1 MRGMGEKQIEV
12 DKRLLRTR
20 ISALRRSLEEV
31 RRNRQ
36 LSRDRRAQV
45 RLLKPLRLWLDSMAA
60 IVVCWPCFCR

>member
-1 MRGMGEKQIEV
+1 MRGMGEKQIEI

-45 RLLKPLRLWLDSMAA
+45 RLVPLRLHLMLDG
-60 IVVCWPCFCR
+60 CLG